1 MAHGIVAAGLND
13 QATKGEDDRG
23 ALNQAFLPAF
33 DRHLRC
39 ALAQQTQRI
48 GHPRERS
55 PSPPISYAFEEPA
68 KNGNKRQV
76 KNRYAD
82 ILEVVRGSRGI
93 HATTQY

>member
-1 MAHGIVAAGLND
+1 MAQGIVAAGLND

-55 PSPPISYAFEEPA
+55 PSPPISHAVEEPA
-68 KNGNKRQV
+68 QNGAMRQV

-82 ILEVVRGSRGI
+82 TLEVVRDSRGI
-93 HATTQY
+93 HAKTQY